1 MRVGYVRIST
11 ADGKTQTTTRQDLIM
26 KQLNVE
32 EVYTDR
38 VSGRHTNRPGLQ
50 AMLSYVRKGDVL
62 CVESLSR
69 LGRSTRDVL
78 NIIDTLNQKGVG
90 FESQKENIDSS
101 TPQGRFVLT
110 IFSALSELE
119 VEVTRQRMLE
129 GVAIAKAAGKYKGRQ
144 PIKVNWTEFERQYK
158 LWKAG
163 KITAVA
169 MQRELGLNART
180 FYRKVKE
187 YENQG
192 AAI

>member
-11 ADGKTQTTTRQDLIM
+11 SDGKTQTTARQDVIM

-32 EVYTDR
+32 QVYTDR
-38 VSGRHTNRPGLQ
+38 ISGRHTNRPGLQ
-50 AMLSYVRKGDVL
+50 EMLSFVRKNDVV

-78 NIIDTLNQKGVG
+78 HIIDTLTQKGVG
-90 FESQKENIDSS
+90 FESQKESISTD

-144 PIKVNWTEFERQYK
+144 PIKVDWIEFGRLYK
-158 LWKAG
+158 RWKAG
-163 KITAVA
+163 ELTAVA
-169 MQRELGLNART
+169 MQHELKLNART

-187 YENQG
+187 YEKRG
-192 AAI
+192 AVL